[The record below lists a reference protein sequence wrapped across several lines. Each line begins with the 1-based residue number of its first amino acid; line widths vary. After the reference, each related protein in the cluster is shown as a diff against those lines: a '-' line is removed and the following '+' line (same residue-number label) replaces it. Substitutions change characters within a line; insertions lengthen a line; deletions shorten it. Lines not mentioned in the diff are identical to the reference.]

1 MKYSPKIYAQTLIEA
16 VKDSKDCKAA
26 AKNFWHLLN
35 KNNQGKELAQVI
47 EELDGESARLNG
59 DTLAKVY
66 SATSLTESET
76 KQILTKL
83 TQKGFKSVIIKNIIK
98 NNITGFVI
106 KIEDKI
112 IDITLENKVEKLKK
126 VLNK

>member
-16 VKDSKDCKAA
+16 VKDPKDCKAA

-35 KNNQGKELAQVI
+35 KNNQGKDLARII
-47 EELDGESARLNG
+47 EELDIESARQNG
-59 DTLAKVY
+59 DVLAKVY
-66 SATSLTESET
+66 SSAT
-76 KQILTKL
+76 LTKDQSDKIQAEL
-83 TQKGFKSVIIKNIIK
+83 SKKGFKSVIIKNIIK

-112 IDITLENKVEKLKK
+112 IDLTLENKVEKLKK